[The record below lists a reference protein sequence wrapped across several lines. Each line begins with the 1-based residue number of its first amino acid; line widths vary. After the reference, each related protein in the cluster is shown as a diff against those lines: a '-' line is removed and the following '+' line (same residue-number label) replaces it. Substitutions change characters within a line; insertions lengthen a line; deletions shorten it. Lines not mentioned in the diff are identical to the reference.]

1 MNKDK
6 FKKWLIAYLRQPFRL
21 IVWFME
27 TFSKN
32 RARLKA
38 FLEREKVSSTFKTI
52 VTVTLFVWLGVF
64 AFLATSEDGDRFS
77 CAVKSLYSGFDSS
90 NCPAQPWEP
99 GAKSN

>member
-77 CAVKSLYSGFDSS
+77 CAVKNLYSGFDSS
-90 NCPAQPWEP
+90 DCPAQPWEP